1 VKCFVCNK
9 TLKKAGWG
17 GRAKVQT
24 GHIADRID
32 RADT

>member
-1 VKCFVCNK
+1 LFSTEVDKGV
-9 TLKKAGWG
+9 GS
-17 GRAKVQT
+17 RAEVQT